1 MGSKNTPNGPFYK
14 ALPRLNHCHTIKL
27 FAILAASLI
36 FPKFE
41 SSKSKLLYIC
51 TPVGD
56 QPNLVE
62 KQTW

>member
-1 MGSKNTPNGPFYK
+1 MGSKNTPKGPFYK
-14 ALPRLNHCHTIKL
+14 VLTRLNHCHPIKL
-27 FAILAASLI
+27 FTILSVAPI
-36 FPKFE
+36 FPKIE